1 MEEGDLNQGIRAA
14 SRIDKHKD
22 SLQST
27 ERTTF
32 SLIRPMSNFHL
43 REI

>member
-1 MEEGDLNQGIRAA
+1 MEEGDLNQVIRAA
-14 SRIDKHKD
+14 SRIEKHKD

-32 SLIRPMSNFHL
+32 SLIRPTLNFHP